1 MRMLVITGDYS
12 CSDSVFLEAEAVVE
26 KLILEYSENGITP
39 HPFLIG
45 CLSLAAPP
53 ETPQSI
59 TCSRAARYNLQPIST
74 NGFI

>member
-1 MRMLVITGDYS
+1 MRMLVITGDQSY
-12 CSDSVFLEAEAVVE
+12 SDSVFLEAEAAVE
-26 KLILEYSENGITP
+26 KLCLLNSNNGITP

-45 CLSLAAPP
+45 WLSLAAPP

-74 NGFI
+74 TGFI